1 VKNFGQNL
9 INPNCSKQ
17 LIILTKERDAMEK
30 DKILKILKLPIFVY
44 NFTLLIFN
52 KLVAQVHY
60 LDPSDNTRK
69 RIISSLV
76 MVPIA
81 LFAIFSS
88 QKLFIFLVI
97 MVAVLMAFE
106 WAEMSRKMPDKK
118 KWRLIGFFYIAIP
131 LYCAVS
137 IRILDNEI
145 LFWMFAIIWATDI
158 FAFFAGRSL
167 GGVKIAP
174 AISPNKTW
182 SGLIGGVLASLGIG
196 AISAI
201 IFPGSIIFFLIISV
215 LISIVEQISDLVES
229 KFKRIFGVKD
239 SGDIIP
245 GHGGVLDRLD
255 GMILVAPLVWVII
268 FLFPAQF
275 GLI

>member
-1 VKNFGQNL
+1 
-9 INPNCSKQ
+9 
-17 LIILTKERDAMEK
+17 MEK
-30 DKILKILKLPIFVY
+30 DKIFKLLKLPILIY

-60 LDPSDNTRK
+60 LDPTDNTRK

-76 MVPIA
+76 MIPIA

-88 QKLFIFLVI
+88 QKLFIFLAIVI
-97 MVAVLMAFE
+97 AVLMAFE
-106 WAEMSRKMPDKK
+106 WSEMSHKMPNKK
-118 KWRLIGFFYIAIP
+118 KWRLIGFLYISIP

-158 FAFFAGRSL
+158 FAFFAGKSL
-167 GGVKIAP
+167 GGAKIAP
-174 AISPNKTW
+174 AISPHKTW
-182 SGLIGGVLASLGIG
+182 SGLIGGVLASMGIG
-196 AISAI
+196 VISAI
-201 IFPGSIIFFLIISV
+201 IFPGSILFFLVISV
-215 LISIVEQISDLVES
+215 IISIVEQLSDLLES

-255 GMILVAPLVWVII
+255 GMILVAPLVWLII
-268 FLFPAQF
+268 LIFPAQF
-275 GLI
+275 GLA

>member
-1 VKNFGQNL
+1 
-9 INPNCSKQ
+9 
-17 LIILTKERDAMEK
+17 MEK
-30 DKILKILKLPIFVY
+30 DKILKLLKFPILVY

-69 RIISSLV
+69 RIISSLI
-76 MVPIA
+76 MIPIA
-81 LFAIFSS
+81 LFAIFNS
-88 QKLFIFLVI
+88 QKLFIFLAIVI
-97 MVAVLMAFE
+97 AVLMAFE
-106 WAEMSRKMPDKK
+106 WSEMSQKMPDKK
-118 KWRLIGFFYIAIP
+118 KWRLIGFLYISIP
-131 LYCAVS
+131 LYCAIS

-158 FAFFAGRSL
+158 FAFFAGKSL
-167 GGVKIAP
+167 GGTKIAP

-182 SGLIGGVLASLGIG
+182 SGLIGGVVASMGIG
-196 AISAI
+196 VISAI
-201 IFPGSIIFFLIISV
+201 IFPGSILFFLAISI
-215 LISIVEQISDLVES
+215 LISIVEQLSDLLES

-268 FLFPAQF
+268 SIFPAQF
-275 GLI
+275 GLA

>member
-1 VKNFGQNL
+1 
-9 INPNCSKQ
+9 
-17 LIILTKERDAMEK
+17 MEK
-30 DKILKILKLPIFVY
+30 DKIFKLPIMIY

-60 LDPSDNTRK
+60 LDPTDNTRK

-76 MVPIA
+76 MIPIA

-88 QKLFIFLVI
+88 QKLFIFLAIVI
-97 MVAVLMAFE
+97 AVLMAFE
-106 WAEMSRKMPDKK
+106 WSEMSHKMPNKK
-118 KWRLIGFFYIAIP
+118 KWRLIGFLYISIP
-131 LYCAVS
+131 LYCAIS

-158 FAFFAGRSL
+158 FAFFSGKSL
-167 GGVKIAP
+167 GGAKIAP
-174 AISPNKTW
+174 AISPHKTW
-182 SGLIGGVLASLGIG
+182 SGLIGGVLASMGIG
-196 AISAI
+196 VISAI
-201 IFPGSIIFFLIISV
+201 IFPGSILFFLVISV
-215 LISIVEQISDLVES
+215 IISIVEQLSDLLES

-255 GMILVAPLVWVII
+255 GMILVAPLVWLII
-268 FLFPAQF
+268 LIFPAQF
-275 GLI
+275 GLA

>member
-1 VKNFGQNL
+1 
-9 INPNCSKQ
+9 
-17 LIILTKERDAMEK
+17 MEK
-30 DKILKILKLPIFVY
+30 DKIFKLPIMIY

-60 LDPSDNTRK
+60 LDPTDNTRK

-76 MVPIA
+76 MIPIA

-88 QKLFIFLVI
+88 QKLFIFLAIVI
-97 MVAVLMAFE
+97 AVLMAFE
-106 WAEMSRKMPDKK
+106 WSEMSHKMPNKK
-118 KWRLIGFFYIAIP
+118 KWRLIGFLYISIP
-131 LYCAVS
+131 LYCAIS

-158 FAFFAGRSL
+158 FAFFAGKSL
-167 GGVKIAP
+167 GGAKIAP
-174 AISPNKTW
+174 AISPHKTW
-182 SGLIGGVLASLGIG
+182 SGLIGGVLASMGIG
-196 AISAI
+196 VISAI
-201 IFPGSIIFFLIISV
+201 IFPGSILFFLVISV
-215 LISIVEQISDLVES
+215 IISIVEQLSDLLES

-255 GMILVAPLVWVII
+255 GMILVAPLVWLII
-268 FLFPAQF
+268 LIFPAQF
-275 GLI
+275 GLA

>member
-1 VKNFGQNL
+1 
-9 INPNCSKQ
+9 
-17 LIILTKERDAMEK
+17 MEK
-30 DKILKILKLPIFVY
+30 DKIFKLPIMIY

-60 LDPSDNTRK
+60 LDPTDNTRK
-69 RIISSLV
+69 RIISALV
-76 MVPIA
+76 MIPIA

-88 QKLFIFLVI
+88 QKLFIFLAIVI
-97 MVAVLMAFE
+97 AVLMAFE
-106 WAEMSRKMPDKK
+106 WSEMSHKMPNKK
-118 KWRLIGFFYIAIP
+118 KWRLIGFLYISIP
-131 LYCAVS
+131 LYCAIS

-158 FAFFAGRSL
+158 FAFFAGKSL

-174 AISPNKTW
+174 AISPHKTW
-182 SGLIGGVLASLGIG
+182 SGLIGGVLASMGIG
-196 AISAI
+196 VISAI
-201 IFPGSIIFFLIISV
+201 IFPGSILFFLVISV
-215 LISIVEQISDLVES
+215 IISIVEQLSDLLES

-255 GMILVAPLVWVII
+255 GIILVAPLVWLII
-268 FLFPAQF
+268 LMFPAQF
-275 GLI
+275 GLA

>member
-1 VKNFGQNL
+1 
-9 INPNCSKQ
+9 
-17 LIILTKERDAMEK
+17 MEK

>member
-1 VKNFGQNL
+1 
-9 INPNCSKQ
+9 
-17 LIILTKERDAMEK
+17 MEK
-30 DKILKILKLPIFVY
+30 DKILKILKLPILVY
-44 NFTLLIFN
+44 NFILLMFN

-60 LDPSDNTRK
+60 LDPSENTRK
-69 RIISSLV
+69 RIISSLI

-97 MVAVLMAFE
+97 VVAVLMSFE
-106 WAEMSRKMPDKK
+106 WSEMSRKMPDKK
-118 KWRLIGFFYIAIP
+118 KWRWIGFFYISIP
-131 LYCAVS
+131 LYCVIS

-158 FAFFAGRSL
+158 FAFFAGKSL
-167 GGVKIAP
+167 GGAKIAP

-182 SGLIGGVLASLGIG
+182 SGLIGGVLASLAIG
-196 AISAI
+196 AVSAI
-201 IFPGSIIFFLIISV
+201 IFPGSVIFFLIISV

-268 FLFPAQF
+268 FIFPSQF

>member
-1 VKNFGQNL
+1 
-9 INPNCSKQ
+9 
-17 LIILTKERDAMEK
+17 MEK
-30 DKILKILKLPIFVY
+30 DKIFKLLKLPIFIY

-60 LDPSDNTRK
+60 LDPTDNTRK

-76 MVPIA
+76 MIPIA

-88 QKLFIFLVI
+88 QKLFIFLAIVI
-97 MVAVLMAFE
+97 AVLMAFE
-106 WAEMSRKMPDKK
+106 WSEMSHKMPNKK
-118 KWRLIGFFYIAIP
+118 KWRLIGFLYISIP
-131 LYCAVS
+131 LYCAIS

-158 FAFFAGRSL
+158 FAFFAGKSL
-167 GGVKIAP
+167 GGTKIAP
-174 AISPNKTW
+174 AISPHKTW
-182 SGLIGGVLASLGIG
+182 SGLIGGVLASMGIG
-196 AISAI
+196 VISSI
-201 IFPGSIIFFLIISV
+201 IFPGSILFFLVISV
-215 LISIVEQISDLVES
+215 IISIVEQLSDLLES

-255 GMILVAPLVWVII
+255 GMILVAPLVLLII
-268 FLFPAQF
+268 LIFPAQF
-275 GLI
+275 GLA

>member
-1 VKNFGQNL
+1 
-9 INPNCSKQ
+9 
-17 LIILTKERDAMEK
+17 MEK
-30 DKILKILKLPIFVY
+30 DKILKLPIMIY

-60 LDPSDNTRK
+60 LDPTDNTRK

-76 MVPIA
+76 MIPIA

-88 QKLFIFLVI
+88 QKLFIFLAIVI
-97 MVAVLMAFE
+97 AVLMAFE
-106 WAEMSRKMPDKK
+106 WSEMSHKMPNKK
-118 KWRLIGFFYIAIP
+118 KWRLIGFLYISIP

-158 FAFFAGRSL
+158 FAFFAGKSL
-167 GGVKIAP
+167 GGAKIAP
-174 AISPNKTW
+174 AISPHKTW
-182 SGLIGGVLASLGIG
+182 SGLIGGVLASMGIG
-196 AISAI
+196 VISAI
-201 IFPGSIIFFLIISV
+201 IFPGSILFFLVISV
-215 LISIVEQISDLVES
+215 IISIVEQLSDLLES

-255 GMILVAPLVWVII
+255 GMILVAPLVSII
-268 FLFPAQF
+268 IAIFPAQF
-275 GLI
+275 GLA

>member
-1 VKNFGQNL
+1 
-9 INPNCSKQ
+9 
-17 LIILTKERDAMEK
+17 MEK
-30 DKILKILKLPIFVY
+30 DKILKILKLPILVY
-44 NFTLLIFN
+44 NFILLMFN

-118 KWRLIGFFYIAIP
+118 KWRWIGFFYIAIP

-158 FAFFAGRSL
+158 FAFFAGKSL
-167 GGVKIAP
+167 GGAKIAP

-182 SGLIGGVLASLGIG
+182 SGLIGGVLASMGIG
-196 AISAI
+196 IISAM

-255 GMILVAPLVWVII
+255 GMILVAPLVWIII

>member
-1 VKNFGQNL
+1 
-9 INPNCSKQ
+9 
-17 LIILTKERDAMEK
+17 MEK
-30 DKILKILKLPIFVY
+30 DKILKILKLPILVY
-44 NFTLLIFN
+44 NFILLMFN

-106 WAEMSRKMPDKK
+106 WSEMSRKMPDKK
-118 KWRLIGFFYIAIP
+118 KWRWIGFFYISIP

-158 FAFFAGRSL
+158 FAFFAGKSL

-182 SGLIGGVLASLGIG
+182 
-196 AISAI
+196 
-201 IFPGSIIFFLIISV
+201 
-215 LISIVEQISDLVES
+215 
-229 KFKRIFGVKD
+229 
-239 SGDIIP
+239 
-245 GHGGVLDRLD
+245 
-255 GMILVAPLVWVII
+255 
-268 FLFPAQF
+268 
-275 GLI
+275 

>member
-1 VKNFGQNL
+1 
-9 INPNCSKQ
+9 
-17 LIILTKERDAMEK
+17 MEK
-30 DKILKILKLPIFVY
+30 DKIFKLLKLPIFIY

-60 LDPSDNTRK
+60 LDPTDNTRK

-76 MVPIA
+76 MIPIA

-88 QKLFIFLVI
+88 QKLFIFLAIVI
-97 MVAVLMAFE
+97 AVLMAFE
-106 WAEMSRKMPDKK
+106 WSEMSHKMPNKK
-118 KWRLIGFFYIAIP
+118 KWRLIGFLYISIP
-131 LYCAVS
+131 LYCAIS

-158 FAFFAGRSL
+158 FAFFAGKSL
-167 GGVKIAP
+167 GGTKIAP
-174 AISPNKTW
+174 AISPHKTW
-182 SGLIGGVLASLGIG
+182 SGLIGGVLASMGIG
-196 AISAI
+196 VISAI
-201 IFPGSIIFFLIISV
+201 IFPGSILFFLIISV
-215 LISIVEQISDLVES
+215 IISIVEQLSDLLES

-255 GMILVAPLVWVII
+255 GMILVAPLVWLII
-268 FLFPAQF
+268 LIFPAQF
-275 GLI
+275 GLA

>member
-1 VKNFGQNL
+1 
-9 INPNCSKQ
+9 
-17 LIILTKERDAMEK
+17 MEK
-30 DKILKILKLPIFVY
+30 DKILKILKLPILVY
-44 NFTLLIFN
+44 NFTLLMFN

-76 MVPIA
+76 MIPIA

-106 WAEMSRKMPDKK
+106 WSEMSRKMPDKK
-118 KWRLIGFFYIAIP
+118 KWRLIGFFYIAVP
-131 LYCAVS
+131 LYCAVA

-167 GGVKIAP
+167 GGNKIAP
-174 AISPNKTW
+174 EISPNKTW
-182 SGLIGGVLASLGIG
+182 SGLIGGVVASMGIG
-196 AISAI
+196 LISAM
-201 IFPGSIIFFLIISV
+201 IFPGSIIFFLIISI
-215 LISIVEQISDLVES
+215 LISIVEQISDLLES

-255 GMILVAPLVWVII
+255 GMILVAPLVWIII

>member
-1 VKNFGQNL
+1 
-9 INPNCSKQ
+9 
-17 LIILTKERDAMEK
+17 MEK
-30 DKILKILKLPIFVY
+30 DKILKLPIMIY

-60 LDPSDNTRK
+60 LDPTDNTRK

-76 MVPIA
+76 MIPIA

-88 QKLFIFLVI
+88 QKLFIFLAIVI
-97 MVAVLMAFE
+97 AVLMAFE
-106 WAEMSRKMPDKK
+106 WSEMSHKMPNKK
-118 KWRLIGFFYIAIP
+118 KWRLIGFLYISIP

-158 FAFFAGRSL
+158 FAFFAGKSL
-167 GGVKIAP
+167 GGAKIAP
-174 AISPNKTW
+174 TISPHKTW
-182 SGLIGGVLASLGIG
+182 SGLIGGVLASMGIG
-196 AISAI
+196 VISAI
-201 IFPGSIIFFLIISV
+201 IFPGSILFFLVISV
-215 LISIVEQISDLVES
+215 IISIVEQLSDLLES

-255 GMILVAPLVWVII
+255 GMILVAPLVWLII
-268 FLFPAQF
+268 LIFPAQF
-275 GLI
+275 GLA

>member
-1 VKNFGQNL
+1 
-9 INPNCSKQ
+9 
-17 LIILTKERDAMEK
+17 MEK
-30 DKILKILKLPIFVY
+30 DKIFKLPILIY

-60 LDPSDNTRK
+60 LDPTDNTRK

-76 MVPIA
+76 MIPIA

-88 QKLFIFLVI
+88 QKLFIFLAIVI
-97 MVAVLMAFE
+97 AVLMAFE
-106 WAEMSRKMPDKK
+106 WSEMSHKMPNKK
-118 KWRLIGFFYIAIP
+118 KWRLIGFLYISIP
-131 LYCAVS
+131 LYCAIS

-158 FAFFAGRSL
+158 FAFFAGKSL
-167 GGVKIAP
+167 GGAKIAP
-174 AISPNKTW
+174 AISPHKTW
-182 SGLIGGVLASLGIG
+182 SGLIGGVLASMGIG
-196 AISAI
+196 VISAI
-201 IFPGSIIFFLIISV
+201 IFPGSILFFLVISV
-215 LISIVEQISDLVES
+215 IISIVEQLSDLLES

-255 GMILVAPLVWVII
+255 GMILVAPLVWLII
-268 FLFPAQF
+268 LIFPAQF
-275 GLI
+275 GLA

>member
-1 VKNFGQNL
+1 
-9 INPNCSKQ
+9 
-17 LIILTKERDAMEK
+17 MEK
-30 DKILKILKLPIFVY
+30 DKILKLPIMIY

-60 LDPSDNTRK
+60 LDPTDNTRK

-76 MVPIA
+76 MIPIA

-88 QKLFIFLVI
+88 QKLFIFLAIVI
-97 MVAVLMAFE
+97 AVLMAFE
-106 WAEMSRKMPDKK
+106 WSEMSHKMPNKK
-118 KWRLIGFFYIAIP
+118 KWRLIGFLYISIP
-131 LYCAVS
+131 LYCAIS

-158 FAFFAGRSL
+158 FAFFAGKSL
-167 GGVKIAP
+167 GGAKIAP
-174 AISPNKTW
+174 AISPHKTW
-182 SGLIGGVLASLGIG
+182 SGLIGGVLASMGIG
-196 AISAI
+196 VISAI
-201 IFPGSIIFFLIISV
+201 IFPGSILFFLVISV
-215 LISIVEQISDLVES
+215 IISIVEQLSDLLES

-255 GMILVAPLVWVII
+255 GMILVAPLVWLII
-268 FLFPAQF
+268 LIFPAQF
-275 GLI
+275 GLA

>member
-1 VKNFGQNL
+1 
-9 INPNCSKQ
+9 
-17 LIILTKERDAMEK
+17 MEK
-30 DKILKILKLPIFVY
+30 DKIFKLLKLPIFIY
-44 NFTLLIFN
+44 IFTLLIFN

-60 LDPSDNTRK
+60 LDPTDNTRK

-76 MVPIA
+76 MIPIA

-88 QKLFIFLVI
+88 QKLFIFLAIVI
-97 MVAVLMAFE
+97 AVLMAFE
-106 WAEMSRKMPDKK
+106 WSEMSHKMPNKK
-118 KWRLIGFFYIAIP
+118 KWRLIGFLYISIP

-158 FAFFAGRSL
+158 FAFFAGKSL
-167 GGVKIAP
+167 GGTKIAP
-174 AISPNKTW
+174 AISPHKTW
-182 SGLIGGVLASLGIG
+182 SGLICGVIAIMGIG
-196 AISAI
+196 VISAI
-201 IFPGSIIFFLIISV
+201 IFPGSILFFLVISV
-215 LISIVEQISDLVES
+215 IISIVEQLSDLLES

-255 GMILVAPLVWVII
+255 GMILVAPLVWLII
-268 FLFPAQF
+268 LIFPAQF
-275 GLI
+275 GLA

>member
-1 VKNFGQNL
+1 
-9 INPNCSKQ
+9 
-17 LIILTKERDAMEK
+17 MEK

-76 MVPIA
+76 MIPIA

-88 QKLFIFLVI
+88 QKLFIFLIIV
-97 MVAVLMAFE
+97 VAVLMAFE
-106 WAEMSRKMPDKK
+106 WSEMSRKMPDKK
-118 KWRLIGFFYIAIP
+118 KWRWIGFFYIAIP

-158 FAFFAGRSL
+158 FAFFAGKSL
-167 GGVKIAP
+167 GGAKIAP

-182 SGLIGGVLASLGIG
+182 SGLIGGVLASMGIG
-196 AISAI
+196 IISAM

-268 FLFPAQF
+268 LIFPSQF
-275 GLI
+275 GLA

>member
-1 VKNFGQNL
+1 
-9 INPNCSKQ
+9 
-17 LIILTKERDAMEK
+17 MEK
-30 DKILKILKLPIFVY
+30 DKIFKLLKLPIFIY

-60 LDPSDNTRK
+60 LDPTDNTRK

-76 MVPIA
+76 MIPIA

-88 QKLFIFLVI
+88 QKLFIFLAIVI
-97 MVAVLMAFE
+97 AVLMAFE
-106 WAEMSRKMPDKK
+106 WSEMSHKMPNKK
-118 KWRLIGFFYIAIP
+118 KWRLIGFLYISIP

-158 FAFFAGRSL
+158 FAFFAGKSL
-167 GGVKIAP
+167 GGTKIAP
-174 AISPNKTW
+174 AISPHKTW
-182 SGLIGGVLASLGIG
+182 SGLIGGVLASMGIG
-196 AISAI
+196 VISAI
-201 IFPGSIIFFLIISV
+201 IFPGSILFFLVISV
-215 LISIVEQISDLVES
+215 IISIVEQLSDLLES

-255 GMILVAPLVWVII
+255 GMILVAPLVWLII
-268 FLFPAQF
+268 LIFPAQF
-275 GLI
+275 GLA

>member
-1 VKNFGQNL
+1 
-9 INPNCSKQ
+9 
-17 LIILTKERDAMEK
+17 MEK

-76 MVPIA
+76 MIPIA

-88 QKLFIFLVI
+88 QKLFIFLIIV
-97 MVAVLMAFE
+97 VAVLMAFE
-106 WAEMSRKMPDKK
+106 WSEMSRKMPDKN
-118 KWRLIGFFYIAIP
+118 KWRWIGFFYIAIP

-158 FAFFAGRSL
+158 FAFFAGKSL
-167 GGVKIAP
+167 GGAKIAP

-182 SGLIGGVLASLGIG
+182 SGLIGGVLASMGIG
-196 AISAI
+196 IISAM

-255 GMILVAPLVWVII
+255 GMILVAPLVWLII
-268 FLFPAQF
+268 LIFPSQF
-275 GLI
+275 GLA

>member
-1 VKNFGQNL
+1 
-9 INPNCSKQ
+9 
-17 LIILTKERDAMEK
+17 MEK
-30 DKILKILKLPIFVY
+30 DKILKLLKLPIMIY

-60 LDPSDNTRK
+60 LDPTDNTRK

-76 MVPIA
+76 MIPIA

-88 QKLFIFLVI
+88 QKLFIFLAIVI
-97 MVAVLMAFE
+97 AVLMAFE
-106 WAEMSRKMPDKK
+106 WSEMSHKMPNKK
-118 KWRLIGFFYIAIP
+118 KWRLIGFLYISIP
-131 LYCAVS
+131 LYCAIS

-158 FAFFAGRSL
+158 FAFFAGKSL
-167 GGVKIAP
+167 GGAKIAP
-174 AISPNKTW
+174 AISPHKTW
-182 SGLIGGVLASLGIG
+182 SGLIGGVLASMGIG
-196 AISAI
+196 VISAI
-201 IFPGSIIFFLIISV
+201 IFPGSILFFLVISV
-215 LISIVEQISDLVES
+215 IISIVEQLSDLLES

-255 GMILVAPLVWVII
+255 GMILVAPLVWLII
-268 FLFPAQF
+268 LIFPAQF
-275 GLI
+275 GLA

>member
-1 VKNFGQNL
+1 M
-9 INPNCSKQ
+9 
-17 LIILTKERDAMEK
+17 AK
-30 DKILKILKLPIFVY
+30 DKILKLLKLPILVY
-44 NFTLLIFN
+44 NFTLLMFN
-52 KLVAQVHY
+52 KLVAHVHY
-60 LDPSDNTRK
+60 LDPSDNTQK

-76 MVPIA
+76 MIPIA
-81 LFAIFSS
+81 LFAIFVS

-97 MVAVLMAFE
+97 VVAVLMAFE
-106 WAEMSRKMPDKK
+106 WSEMSRKMPDKK
-118 KWRLIGFFYIAIP
+118 KWRLIGFLYISVP

-137 IRILDNEI
+137 IRILDDEI

-158 FAFFAGRSL
+158 FAFFAGKSL
-167 GGVKIAP
+167 GGAKIAP
-174 AISPNKTW
+174 TISPNKTW

-255 GMILVAPLVWVII
+255 GMILVAPFVWII
-268 FLFPAQF
+268 IYLFPSQF

>member
-1 VKNFGQNL
+1 
-9 INPNCSKQ
+9 
-17 LIILTKERDAMEK
+17 MEK
-30 DKILKILKLPIFVY
+30 DKILKILKLPIWVY
-44 NFTLLIFN
+44 NFTLFLFN

-106 WAEMSRKMPDKK
+106 WAEMSHKMPDKK
-118 KWRLIGFFYIAIP
+118 KWRWIGFFYIAIP

-182 SGLIGGVLASLGIG
+182 SGLIGGVVASMGIG
-196 AISAI
+196 IISAM

>member
-1 VKNFGQNL
+1 
-9 INPNCSKQ
+9 
-17 LIILTKERDAMEK
+17 MEK
-30 DKILKILKLPIFVY
+30 DKIFKLLKLPIFIY
-44 NFTLLIFN
+44 IFTLLIFN

-60 LDPSDNTRK
+60 LDPTDNTRK

-76 MVPIA
+76 MIPIA

-88 QKLFIFLVI
+88 QKLFIFLAIVI
-97 MVAVLMAFE
+97 AVLMAFE
-106 WAEMSRKMPDKK
+106 WSEMSHKMPNKK
-118 KWRLIGFFYIAIP
+118 KWRLIGFLYISIP
-131 LYCAVS
+131 LYCAIS

-158 FAFFAGRSL
+158 FAFFAGKSL
-167 GGVKIAP
+167 GGTKIAP
-174 AISPNKTW
+174 AISPHKTW
-182 SGLIGGVLASLGIG
+182 SGLIGGVLASMGIG
-196 AISAI
+196 VISAI
-201 IFPGSIIFFLIISV
+201 IFPGSILFFLVISV
-215 LISIVEQISDLVES
+215 IISIVEQLSDLLES

-268 FLFPAQF
+268 LIFPAQF
-275 GLI
+275 GLA

>member
-1 VKNFGQNL
+1 
-9 INPNCSKQ
+9 
-17 LIILTKERDAMEK
+17 MEK
-30 DKILKILKLPIFVY
+30 DKILKILKLPSWVY
-44 NFTLLIFN
+44 NFTLLLFN
-52 KLVAQVHY
+52 KLVVQVHY

-69 RIISSLV
+69 RIISSLI
-76 MVPIA
+76 MIPIA

-97 MVAVLMAFE
+97 VVAVLMAFE
-106 WAEMSRKMPDKK
+106 WAEMSRKMPDKN
-118 KWRLIGFFYIAIP
+118 KWRWIGFFYIAIP

-158 FAFFAGRSL
+158 FAFFAGKSL
-167 GGVKIAP
+167 GGAKIAP

-182 SGLIGGVLASLGIG
+182 SGLIGGVLASMGIG
-196 AISAI
+196 IISAM

-255 GMILVAPLVWVII
+255 GMILVAPLVWLII
-268 FLFPAQF
+268 LIFPSQF
-275 GLI
+275 GLA

>member
-1 VKNFGQNL
+1 
-9 INPNCSKQ
+9 
-17 LIILTKERDAMEK
+17 MEK
-30 DKILKILKLPIFVY
+30 DKILKLLKLPILIY

-60 LDPSDNTRK
+60 LDPTDNTRK

-76 MVPIA
+76 MIPIA

-88 QKLFIFLVI
+88 QKLFIFLAIVI
-97 MVAVLMAFE
+97 AVLMAFE
-106 WAEMSRKMPDKK
+106 WSEMSHKMPNKK
-118 KWRLIGFFYIAIP
+118 KWRLIGFLYISIP
-131 LYCAVS
+131 LYCAIS

-158 FAFFAGRSL
+158 FAFFAGKSL
-167 GGVKIAP
+167 GGAKIAP
-174 AISPNKTW
+174 TISPHKTW
-182 SGLIGGVLASLGIG
+182 SGLIGGVLASMGIG
-196 AISAI
+196 VISAI
-201 IFPGSIIFFLIISV
+201 IFPGSILFFLVISV
-215 LISIVEQISDLVES
+215 IISIVEQLSDLLES

-255 GMILVAPLVWVII
+255 GMILVAPLVWLII
-268 FLFPAQF
+268 LIFPAQF
-275 GLI
+275 GLA